1 MTKCGESKMNESI
14 KNETTRNESKLNEE
28 TAQILDRAKTAMI
41 VVDMQNAFLSDKGS
55 MTQGG
60 MDITEL
66 KKTVAPV
73 MRLVDAC
80 HSADVPI
87 IFTRYV
93 LRADYKD
100 AGLRSERRP
109 EFKKINSLVAG
120 TWDVELDPGMDAQP
134 GDYILDKT
142 RYSSFYN
149 TSLEVI
155 LRGLEVDT
163 LIVCGVTTEIC
174 VESTIRDAYFRDY
187 KICVPEDAVAAM
199 DVERHLGTLKTIQY
213 GFGMVASSET
223 IIKALGVTLDRQG
236 SPLVG

>member
-1 MTKCGESKMNESI
+1 MSTDADA
-14 KNETTRNESKLNEE
+14 TRVV
-28 TAQILDRAKTAMI
+28 TAQFLENANVAMI
-41 VVDMQNAFLSDKGS
+41 VVDMQNAFLSDEGS
-55 MTQGG
+55 MTLGG

-73 MRLVDAC
+73 VRLVDAC
-80 HSADVPI
+80 HKADVPI

-109 EFKKINSLVAG
+109 EFKKINSLVTG
-120 TWDVELDPGMDAQP
+120 TWDVELDSRMDAQP

-187 KICVPEDAVAAM
+187 RICVPEDAVAAM
-199 DVERHLGTLKTIQY
+199 DVERHRGTLKTIQY
-213 GFGMVASSET
+213 GFGMVTSSEA
-223 IIKALGVTLDRQG
+223 IMNGLK
-236 SPLVG
+236 P

>member
-1 MTKCGESKMNESI
+1 MSTDRDTANE
-14 KNETTRNESKLNEE
+14 RE
-28 TAQILDRAKTAMI
+28 TAQFLEKANTAMI
-41 VVDMQNAFLSDKGS
+41 VVDMQNAFLSDEGS
-55 MTQGG
+55 MTLGG

-66 KKTVAPV
+66 KKTVGPV
-73 MRLVDAC
+73 ARLVDAC
-80 HSADVPI
+80 HKAEVPV

-109 EFKKINSLVAG
+109 EFKKINSLVNG
-120 TWDVELDPGMDAQP
+120 TWDVELDPRMDAQP

-155 LRGLEVDT
+155 LRGLDVDT

-213 GFGMVASSET
+213 GFGMVTSSEAV
-223 IIKALGVTLDRQG
+223 ISSLA
-236 SPLVG
+236 SPLVS

>member
-1 MTKCGESKMNESI
+1 MTKHGGS
-14 KNETTRNESKLNEE
+14 TRNETARNETAMNEE

-41 VVDMQNAFLSDKGS
+41 VVDMQNAFLSDEGS
-55 MTQGG
+55 MTKGG

-80 HSADVPI
+80 HQADVPV

-120 TWDVELDPGMDAQP
+120 TWDVELDPRMDVQP
-134 GDYILDKT
+134 RDYILDKT

-155 LRGLEVDT
+155 LRGLRVDTVVDT

-199 DVERHLGTLKTIQY
+199 DVERHQGTLKTIQY
-213 GFGMVASSET
+213 GFGRVSSSEA
-223 IIKALGVTLDRQG
+223 IISALGVTLNRQG

>member
-1 MTKCGESKMNESI
+1 MSTDADA
-14 KNETTRNESKLNEE
+14 TRLV
-28 TAQILDRAKTAMI
+28 TAQFLENANVAMI
-41 VVDMQNAFLSDKGS
+41 VVDMQNAFLSDEGS
-55 MTQGG
+55 MTLGG

-73 MRLVDAC
+73 VRLVDAC
-80 HSADVPI
+80 HKADVPI

-100 AGLRSERRP
+100 AGLRSERRA
-109 EFKKINSLVAG
+109 EFKKINSLVTG
-120 TWDVELDPGMDAQP
+120 TWDVELDSRMDAQP

-187 KICVPEDAVAAM
+187 RICVPEDAVAAM
-199 DVERHLGTLKTIQY
+199 DVERHRGTLKTIQY
-213 GFGMVASSET
+213 GFGMVTSSEA
-223 IIKALGVTLDRQG
+223 IMNGLK
-236 SPLVG
+236 P

>member
-1 MTKCGESKMNESI
+1 MTTDK
-14 KNETTRNESKLNEE
+14 E
-28 TAQILDRAKTAMI
+28 TARFLEKAKTAMI
-41 VVDMQNAFLSDKGS
+41 VVDMQNAFLSDEGS
-55 MTQGG
+55 MTRGG

-66 KKTVAPV
+66 KKTVSPV
-73 MRLVDAC
+73 ARLVDAC
-80 HSADVPI
+80 HRADVPI

-109 EFKKINSLVAG
+109 EFKKISSLVAG
-120 TWDVELDPGMDAQP
+120 TWDVELDPRMNVQP

-155 LRGLEVDT
+155 LRGLGADT

-187 KICVPEDAVAAM
+187 KIFVPEDAVAAM
-199 DVERHLGTLKTIQY
+199 DMDRHRGTLKTIEY
-213 GFGMVASSET
+213 GFGTVTSLDA
-223 IIKALGVTLDRQG
+223 IINALGVTRDRHE